1 MTPQEALKLKARAR
15 LRLRQSPAA
24 APPQQQAIVPTNEGG
39 FDQFKQMFQSG
50 QLNPSQSVHGD
61 VARQFQKGLGEGTI
75 SGLGMFGDAAA
86 LSERATQGGAEYL
99 GAPDWLSKGAGK
111 AARYATGPFANMP
124 TSEQMTGAVEDV
136 TGPFNQAKT
145 VPGQYARTIGQ
156 FAPAAVAGPGSISRK
171 AAMMTIP
178 ALASETGGQ
187 LTKGTGAEPYARL
200 GGALAGGL
208 AAAGRGGGPMKHLRQ
223 NADDLAT
230 VGTKTD
236 AAYARLRDAGIQYDQ
251 NSYRSFAMKTLNA
264 LRKHGWRPRDGDP
277 ITSDLKEI
285 LGRLDKPNDFA
296 EMENLR
302 QFVGNLPKTASD
314 TDFARSHIIKD
325 ALSDFIDNGKVI
337 STKGIDPAS
346 IAAMTKEARELG
358 RRNILGK
365 QIAKMGDKSEWYLGG
380 KESGL
385 RNQTASF
392 GRQQGKSLTPVERDA
407 FKKVVRREGVLSGL
421 NTMGSKLGQ
430 AALATAGFA
439 LGDISGG
446 AGALGLHYGARKLS
460 EATTR
465 KAINDALKTV
475 LAGRPAQK
483 AAMKAGDK
491 EKFEALVR
499 TLLATGSGHASAV
512 RDQRSITGP

>member
-1 MTPQEALKLKARAR
+1 MDPNLKAAAQKELLRRKATAELERRRAA
-15 LRLRQSPAA
+15 Q
-24 APPQQQAIVPTNEGG
+24 PQQPGYTE
-39 FDQFKQMFQSG
+39 
-50 QLNPSQSVHGD
+50 D
-61 VARQFQKGLGEGTI
+61 VLKGAGVGLGEGAI
-75 SGLGMFGDAAA
+75 FGLGMFGDAAA
-86 LSERATQGGAEYL
+86 LNERAAQGGLDYL
-99 GAPDWLSKGAGK
+99 GAPEWLSKGAGK
-111 AARYATGPFANMP
+111 AARYVMGPLGNMP

-136 TGPFNQAKT
+136 TGPFYKPQT
-145 VPGQYARTIGQ
+145 VPGQYAQTIGQ
-156 FAPAAVAGPGSISRK
+156 FAPAAVAGPGGLVRK
-171 AAMMTIP
+171 AAMTAIP
-178 ALASETGGQ
+178 AFASETGGQ
-187 LTKGTGAEPYARL
+187 LTKGTEAEPYVRTGL
-200 GGALAGGL
+200 ALAGGL
-208 AAAGRGGGPMKHLRQ
+208 ASAGGRGPAMKQLRN

-230 VGTKTD
+230 VRQKKD
-236 AAYARLRDAGIQYDQ
+236 VAYARLDDAGIQYDP
-251 NSYRSFAMKTLNA
+251 NAYRSFAMKTLNA
-264 LRKHGWRPRDGDP
+264 VRKHGWRPRNGDP
-277 ITSDLKEI
+277 ITGDLNEI
-285 LGRLDKPNDFA
+285 LKRLDKPNDFA

-302 QFVGNLPKTASD
+302 GFVGNLPKNASD
-314 TDFARSHIIKD
+314 TDFARANIIKS

-358 RRNILGK
+358 RRNIIGK

-380 KESGL
+380 EESGL
-385 RNQTASF
+385 RNQVSSF
-392 GRQQGKSLTPVERDA
+392 GKQQGKSLTPAEHQA

-439 LGDISGG
+439 LGDVSGG

-460 EATTR
+460 EAKTR

-499 TLLATGSGHASAV
+499 ALLATGSGHASAV
-512 RDQRSITGP
+512 RDQRSIAGP